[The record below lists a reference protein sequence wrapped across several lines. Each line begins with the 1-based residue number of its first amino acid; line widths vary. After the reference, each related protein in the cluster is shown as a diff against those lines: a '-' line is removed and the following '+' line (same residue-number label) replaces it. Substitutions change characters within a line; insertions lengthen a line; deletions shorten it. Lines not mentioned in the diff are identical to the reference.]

1 MLVLL
6 VYGGLLVLT
15 ARVFNAAP
23 TGFVPQQDQGRIIC
37 NIQLPDSASLQRTNA
52 AVAKIE
58 AIARQTPG
66 VAHTVTIPGTAFVLQ
81 ANSPTFATMFVVLD
95 PFEKRRS
102 ADRTDTAIMARL
114 RKAWAHE
121 VNDAQV
127 SAFGAPP
134 IPGLSV
140 AGGFKLMVED
150 RGGLGVDALQRQTDD
165 LVGKL
170 RSQPGLTGASSQFR
184 SRTPQLFARH

>member
-1 MLVLL
+1 
-6 VYGGLLVLT
+6 
-15 ARVFNAAP
+15 
-23 TGFVPQQDQGRIIC
+23 
-37 NIQLPDSASLQRTNA
+37 IQLPDSASLQRTNA
-52 AVAKIE
+52 AVAEIE
-58 AIARQTPG
+58 AIARRTPG
-66 VAHTVTIPGTAFVLQ
+66 VAHTVTISGTAFVLQ

-102 ADRTDTAIMARL
+102 ADRTDTAIMAQL
-114 RKAWAHE
+114 RSAWARE

-127 SAFGAPP
+127 TAFGAPP

-150 RGGLGVDALQRQTDD
+150 RGGRGVDALQQQTDN

-170 RSQPGLTGASSQFR
+170 
-184 SRTPQLFARH
+184 